1 MRAFGNDVSE
11 WCDSRDRAE
20 MTSRPGPKYVPYPPF
35 GSETN
40 IVPKIPGPCWGP
52 SNATGH
58 RVQPSM
64 VVSHRGFLAL
74 FHRCGDRQRS
84 AGLQPWLGVLHVIA
98 GLRHR

>member
-64 VVSHRGFLAL
+64 VVSHRGFWPHSIGAAISNGRLA
-74 FHRCGDRQRS
+74 CGHGWGCCTS
-84 AGLQPWLGVLHVIA
+84 
-98 GLRHR
+98 